1 MEEERMSTIPQ
12 PGPDVE
18 EPTIGKLVA
27 DATRDVSTLIHGE
40 IELAKSELKAS
51 VRAGTTG
58 LGLFAGAALLV
69 LLGLVLLSI
78 AFAEFLTMTGLH
90 PAWCFLIVFVVYL
103 LIAGVLAWVGVRKVK
118 QAGPPRKAIDEAKR
132 SKNVLTRA

>member
-1 MEEERMSTIPQ
+1 MSTIGQ
-12 PGPDVE
+12 PRPDVE

-51 VRAGTTG
+51 VKAGTTG
-58 LGLFAGAALLV
+58 IGLFAGAALLV
-69 LLGLVLLSI
+69 LLGIVLLSI

-90 PAWCFLIVFVVYL
+90 PAWCFFIVFVVYVL
-103 LIAGVLAWVGVRKVK
+103 VAALLAWLGMKKVK

-132 SKNVLTRA
+132 SKLVLSRG